1 MDSVTPPDNAPL
13 MLGPPLIGVMIN
25 WWLYGILVMQYLM
38 YFSGPIRDGKILRG
52 IVHLLFLLD
61 TIQTLITMDDVF
73 FWFVYNYGDYS
84 ALLRFNIA
92 SIDGPFLDAII
103 TFTVQLV
110 YCWRLRVIGK
120 WNIMPTICALASMA
134 SVSSIGGIT
143 VGIHDV
149 VSTKEIKPAV
159 YLWLFASAITDI
171 VIASSMAYLLMKYQK
186 ENASRTTMAIVK
198 RIVLLTLETNAVTAA
213 LAIALVSV
221 FLTPS
226 ISPPKTNI
234 YLSFGYTL
242 GKMYSNCFMVLLNQ
256 RIYYNTH
263 GTTEEVETLDSAN
276 HRSRGIMANRH
287 NSPSSRNKSTPQ
299 INVVQFTETR
309 VDGPTEIE
317 MGSVHSVKG
326 RQDIKYVPGGHV

>member
-1 MDSVTPPDNAPL
+1 MA
-13 MLGPPLIGVMIN
+13 N
-25 WWLYGILVMQYLM
+25 WWLYGILMMQYFM
-38 YFSGPIRDGKILRG
+38 YFSGPIRDGKTLRA

-61 TIQTLITMDDVF
+61 TIQTLLTMDDIF

-92 SIDGPFLDAII
+92 SICGPFLDAII

-120 WNIMPTICALASMA
+120 WKIVPVLAL
-134 SVSSIGGIT
+134 VSSIGGMI

-186 ENASRTTMAIVK
+186 ENPSRTTMAIMK

-213 LAIALVSV
+213 LAIVLVTV
-221 FLTPS
+221 CLTPS

-234 YLSFGYTL
+234 YLTFGYTL

-256 RIYYNTH
+256 RIYYNAH
-263 GTTEEVETLDSAN
+263 GTTAEEVETLDTVS
-276 HRSRGIMANRH
+276 HRSRGIISNRH
-287 NSPSSRNKSTPQ
+287 NSPPSRNKAAPQ
-299 INVVQFTETR
+299 ITVVQFTETR
-309 VDGPTEIE
+309 ADGPTEIE
-317 MGSVHSVKG
+317 LGNIHGAKDS
-326 RQDIKYVPGGHV
+326 QDLKYVPGGYV